1 MKCEIKDIN
10 QQLVDMNNEKKSCEQ
25 QEQDTY
31 NQYMD
36 KHNSFLRIG
45 FFEEVYE
52 LESKNILD
60 MANEEGDERETEW
73 NELTTT
79 LNGIKQE
86 HASIYVEYM
95 KLNDE
100 TVFLSSQNE
109 I

>member
-10 QQLVDMNNEKKSCEQ
+10 QQLVDMNNETKSCEQ

-36 KHNSFLRIG
+36 KHNSFLRIR
-45 FFEEVYE
+45 FFEEFYE
-52 LESKNILD
+52 LESKNLLD
-60 MANEEGDERETEW
+60 IANEECDKKQTEL